1 MLQFN
6 YTLENTEPVETRLS
20 SSRKHNHKVTQANEW
35 QWEESRTFHCQEQKL
50 LGSKLNRQTHGD
62 VLWTTEQG
70 SSMGLR
76 WRMGGSRVQPLLSV
90 MCLFSPSLSLAPGW
104 QEGCAHRTENVTTG
118 SCIFTHPK
126 SSSKVPEASILK
138 LALLTSPP

>member
-20 SSRKHNHKVTQANEW
+20 SSRKHNHKVTQANDW
-35 QWEESRTFHCQEQKL
+35 WWEETRTFHCQEQKL

-62 VLWTTEQG
+62 VLWITEQG
-70 SSMGLR
+70 SSVGLS
-76 WRMGGSRVQPLLSV
+76 WRMGGGRVQPSLSE
-90 MCLFSPSLSLAPGW
+90 MCLFSPSFSLAPGW
-104 QEGCAHRTENVTTG
+104 QAGCAHRAENATTR

-126 SSSKVPEASILK
+126 SSSKVPEASLVK